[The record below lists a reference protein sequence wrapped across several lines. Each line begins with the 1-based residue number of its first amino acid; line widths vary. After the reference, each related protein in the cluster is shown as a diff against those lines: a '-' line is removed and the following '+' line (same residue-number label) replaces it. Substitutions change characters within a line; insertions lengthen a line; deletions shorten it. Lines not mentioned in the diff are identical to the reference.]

1 MERTQL
7 AQAEAG
13 GGAWKGL
20 RDLRQAICLART
32 QGPRKMLEGTG
43 TVRSLADLVCEYA
56 TDTSNPTTGPR
67 KAALAGGK
75 ES

>member
-1 MERTQL
+1 
-7 AQAEAG
+7 
-13 GGAWKGL
+13 
-20 RDLRQAICLART
+20 
-32 QGPRKMLEGTG
+32 MLEGTG

-75 ES
+75 